1 MYDILRTDKDDLSVV
16 KKTTRWYLIWHGT
29 TRLLITEK
37 FLFWGDEKVIFAW
50 YFWVSHNIPG
60 IKKNSFWCIVCFF

>member
-50 YFWVSHNIPG
+50 
-60 IKKNSFWCIVCFF
+60 